1 MSIDN
6 DRSLINSIIIKIGYM
21 HINYSMEVSADY
33 LKDSCYDLTAIFSDN
48 WGGSDDCKV
57 FSL

>member
-1 MSIDN
+1 
-6 DRSLINSIIIKIGYM
+6 M